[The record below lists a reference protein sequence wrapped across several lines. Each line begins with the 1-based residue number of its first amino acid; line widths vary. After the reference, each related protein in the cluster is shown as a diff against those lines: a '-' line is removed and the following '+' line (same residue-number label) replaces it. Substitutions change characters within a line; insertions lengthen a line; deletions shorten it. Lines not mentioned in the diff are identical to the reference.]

1 LDNLLQIE
9 QGARFSKVLKRL
21 RLTQTTVSQLTG
33 LSQPLISQICSGH
46 REITRPTERAIAEKL
61 QDVNMDWVITG
72 KGPMF
77 FSDEP
82 ENKSQVLV
90 EEGRVEYA
98 VDPLSALRLLLENH
112 ERRLLELERIV
123 EEMQVVPAGEEE
135 SPTLKE

>member
-1 LDNLLQIE
+1 MDNALQIE

-21 RLTQTTVSQLTG
+21 RISQTTVAQLTG

-46 REITRPTERAIAEKL
+46 REITRTTERAIAEKL
-61 QDVNMDWVITG
+61 QDVNMDWVLTG
-72 KGPMF
+72 KGPMI
-77 FSDEP
+77 FSDEV
-82 ENKSQVLV
+82 EKKSQIMV

-123 EEMQVVPAGEEE
+123 EEMQGVPAGVEE
-135 SPTLKE
+135 SPTK